1 MAFLTRT
8 DGYQTMGD
16 TNKNVTKNEC
26 DYKGGLLYRNSFPWI
41 TFISYETST
50 MVKKIMG

>member
-26 DYKGGLLYRNSFPWI
+26 DYKGGFTI
-41 TFISYETST
+41 
-50 MVKKIMG
+50 